1 MEWGETTL
9 HHILNHALR
18 SEDRER
24 VKIWF
29 PYLKL
34 FDTALD
40 LLPTAKG
47 TVWRGV
53 PFNIGMTFT
62 KDLLFIWWTI
72 SSCSSSLDVIK
83 TFLQNK
89 NDSTLFLIEAINGKK
104 VLGYTQ
110 YENENEVL
118 LKFGTK
124 FRVKADPLKQV

>member
-1 MEWGETTL
+1 M
-9 HHILNHALR
+9 N
-18 SEDRER
+18 
-24 VKIWF
+24 
-29 PYLKL
+29 
-34 FDTALD
+34 
-40 LLPTAKG
+40 
-47 TVWRGV
+47 
-53 PFNIGMTFT
+53 FT